1 MYRLIWL
8 ATFFAITALYFVH
21 GFWVLGVVL
30 HCLLFFTWLVVA
42 PGEKRKRE

>member
-8 ATFFAITALYFVH
+8 AAFFAITALYFVH

-30 HCLLFFTWLVVA
+30 HCILFFAWLVVS
-42 PGEKRKRE
+42 PGGDTKQK